1 MLFSL
6 DGFHLPPWN
15 GVVAGWACHRC
26 RMASFVSKGKKRIF
40 TQPVKPHGRP
50 KPVYFDDFEILMDKG
65 RLSRKPASPLEG
77 HNGLLASPGR
87 RGRSGVAAAAAGGPR
102 LESPPASSWKPLPPQ
117 FPAHKPHFTLPPPDK
132 DAPSLSRGLL
142 PPPISLRISTPAGS
156 APARALPAQRGAA
169 GRLA

>member
-1 MLFSL
+1 M
-6 DGFHLPPWN
+6 GFTYHRGTALLLNGRWQYEILPY
-15 GVVAGWACHRC
+15 GE
-26 RMASFVSKGKKRIF
+26 KRIF
-40 TQPVKPHGRP
+40 TQPVKPRGRP

-77 HNGLLASPGR
+77 HNGPLASPGR

>member
-1 MLFSL
+1 MGFTYHRGTALLL
-6 DGFHLPPWN
+6 DGHATAVERHLLYEILPS
-15 GVVAGWACHRC
+15 R
-26 RMASFVSKGKKRIF
+26 KKRIF
-40 TQPVKPHGRP
+40 TQPVKPHGCP
-50 KPVYFDDFEILMDKG
+50 KPVYFNDFEILMGKG

-77 HNGLLASPGR
+77 HNGPLASPGR